1 MLSACDNMHLLNI
14 KLEVGDS
21 LFLSLALKLAFYN
34 SLSLRVANSSDP
46 KNRVLFV
53 YMPIIL
59 NVSFLVVISRQG
71 LYVDIIM
78 DSFFLWYW

>member
-1 MLSACDNMHLLNI
+1 MFACNNIHPLNI
-14 KLEVGDS
+14 KLEIGDS
-21 LFLSLALKLAFYN
+21 LFFGLMLKLAFYS
-34 SLSLRVANSSDP
+34 SLFLRVANSSDP

-71 LYVDIIM
+71 LYVNVIM
-78 DSFFLWYW
+78 NSFSL